1 MMKCKNC
8 DQPARIAFIDDKGRI
23 GTALCVSCMVKEAT
37 RLIERQ
43 KEEKHGKE
51 TDSK

>member
-1 MMKCKNC
+1 MTKCKRC
-8 DQPARIAFIDDKGRI
+8 DQPARIAFIDDNGQV
-23 GTALCVSCMVKEAT
+23 GTALCVGCMVKEAT

-51 TDSK
+51 SGSK